1 MKRFTRLICIL
12 SVLGLFG
19 CASAPTAGKIV
30 YIPSGKESYYEKYHF
45 APVLGAGDTVII
57 SGIAAA
63 GDGSYEDKVRR
74 MFERMKTDLALAG
87 LTPADV
93 VEITTFHTESKDTAA
108 FDAEWDRF
116 LKIHAEYFPAGNY
129 PAWTAIGGIVL
140 LAPGAVV
147 EMRAVAVAGAGNS
160 LKVDYEAPGK
170 AAPGA

>member
-1 MKRFTRLICIL
+1 MNHCIRLIGIA
-12 SVLGLFG
+12 SILGLFG
-19 CASAPTAGKIV
+19 CASAPPAGKIV

-45 APVLGAGDTVII
+45 APVLRSGDTVII

-63 GDGSYEDKVRR
+63 GDGTYEDKVRR

-93 VEITTFHTESKDTAA
+93 VEITTFHTEPKDTAA

-147 EMRAVAVAGAGNS
+147 EMRVVAVAGAGKN
-160 LKVDYEAPGK
+160 LQVKYETPGR
-170 AAPGA
+170 PESP

>member
-1 MKRFTRLICIL
+1 MNTVIRLMAL
-12 SVLGLFG
+12 ASFLALAG
-19 CASAPTAGKIV
+19 CASAPPAGKVV
-30 YIPSGKESYYEKYHF
+30 YIPSGKESYYDKYHF
-45 APVLGAGDTVII
+45 APVLRTGDMVII

-74 MFERMKTDLALAG
+74 MFERMKSDLALAG

-93 VEITTFHTESKDTAA
+93 VEITTFHTTPKDTAA
-108 FDAEWDRF
+108 FDEEWDRF

-147 EMRAVAVAGAGNS
+147 EMRVVAVAGAGKR
-160 LKVDYEAPGK
+160 LKVDYEAQRQ
-170 AAPGA
+170 AAPGG